1 MRQLPRFHSKT
12 KPHFFWPLQLS
23 SIKYVLI
30 VSGQVFNY
38 LSFVCPTQNSLFLS
52 SLLQPCWLQDT
63 SWEEFLAVDTSSSN
77 RQRVICSYGRWW
89 CDRHIFHALIFP
101 RGNHWG
107 LAGRWCIR
115 GRRKGRVYLL
125 SLCHRELL
133 RSIQL
138 PTASAGLSHP
148 AVHLTATAKV
158 MSPSLPFQVDST
170 VSSL

>member
-125 SLCHRELL
+125 SPCHRELL

-138 PTASAGLSHP
+138 PAASAASAIQLF
-148 AVHLTATAKV
+148 T
-158 MSPSLPFQVDST
+158 SLPQLKWWVPAFPFR
-170 VSSL
+170 